1 MNDLL
6 TRGADGLVRRGFSLD
21 EIERMLAIGI
31 LDPDEKFELIDGEI
45 VPMSPQNMPHV
56 LWRMRLVKW
65 LNGHVGSDIG
75 VAPEATLTLS
85 HRPARTFET
94 DILLF
99 RPIAGMTQISPA
111 DVLLAIEIAD
121 TTREKDMMVKAPR
134 YGDFGVAELWVV
146 DLNAHITHVHRQ
158 PRQGG
163 YDVITPIGFDAP
175 LTMLFAPNLA
185 LTLQDIA
192 P

>member
-45 VPMSPQNMPHV
+45 VPMRPRNMPHV
-56 LWRMRLVKW
+56 CWRAKITKW
-65 LNGHVGSDIG
+65 FVQNVTSDLE

-85 HRPARTFET
+85 RRPARTFEA

-99 RPIAGMTQISPA
+99 RPVPGMTQISPA

-121 TTREKDMMVKAPR
+121 TTRDKDMKVKAPR

-146 DLNAHITHVHRQ
+146 DLNAKATFVHRQ
-158 PRQGG
+158 PRKDG
-163 YDVITPIGFDAP
+163 YDAIVEVPFNTP
-175 LTMLFAPNLA
+175 LTALFDPALA